1 MKTYRGNRERGK
13 VWIESPDYQGG
24 WSDLPLRLEVF
35 NQHAAWPIMPNLAK
49 RLFHSLRLALLSP
62 LF

>member
-35 NQHAAWPIMPNLAK
+35 NQHADSPIMPTLAQ
-49 RLFHSLRLALLSP
+49 
-62 LF
+62 